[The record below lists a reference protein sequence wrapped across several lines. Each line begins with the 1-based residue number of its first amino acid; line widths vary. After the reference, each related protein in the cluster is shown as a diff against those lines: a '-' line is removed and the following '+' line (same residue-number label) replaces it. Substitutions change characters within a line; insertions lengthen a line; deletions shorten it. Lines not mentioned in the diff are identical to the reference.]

1 MGCMVFS
8 GMGGA
13 DGSCCKGNDS
23 VVKKGKGENM
33 VIYRVTTSIGWNS
46 LVNEFTNPEQAVAF
60 ADSIVISAV
69 KGEDGKPK
77 VTISLLTDED
87 IELEQKAKAEKVE
100 KERLEQLQFE
110 KGVDVD
116 A

>member
-1 MGCMVFS
+1 
-8 GMGGA
+8 
-13 DGSCCKGNDS
+13 
-23 VVKKGKGENM
+23 M
-33 VIYRVTTSIGWNS
+33 VIYRVKTKIGWNTM
-46 LVNEFTNPEQAVAF
+46 VNEFTNPEQATVF
-60 ADSIVISAV
+60 ADSIVTSAV
-69 KGEDGKPK
+69 DGEDGKPK
-77 VTISLLTDED
+77 VTIYLLTDKD